1 LRRKLLFGG
10 LAVTL
15 LVVISAAYVGIGVR
29 NDLVAARSVLSESP
43 ADLTRSS
50 IAQADEHLAAAVEQ
64 LNSPPAKLLRMLPVT
79 RQNVLAM
86 EAVARETRPV
96 LDAATALENAIES
109 IETKGL
115 MVDGRIDLRLVRRLD
130 KPLSEQIARL
140 DSLERSVEHHRSGW
154 LIPPLWDQ
162 TDELLYRVREL
173 SAGARRAQGLVEVA
187 PSVLGGESRR
197 TYLIVLMNNAELRGA
212 GGIPSGLGTIS
223 IEEGKLTLGE
233 FYYAPDLTGPRPFAR
248 VKSPPDFKRR
258 YARYW
263 ADRTF
268 WVNTT
273 ISSDVPDVA
282 EVAARLFNKIPGRK
296 TDGVLFADPQGVAA
310 LMQSDASIDL
320 PGWEKAIG
328 PAQLPE
334 YAYSGVYEQEA
345 AGVVDDRHDALLAL
359 GELAFREILSGGFGS
374 RAQLTGM
381 GEAFGAGHLRFVSF
395 DRSEQEALQAAN
407 ATGNLEPPAGDS
419 LFVTAY
425 NTGAN
430 KLDFWSRRSV
440 EHHCVIGS
448 GAVAECSTRVRVR
461 NIAPDGLPRI
471 VAGHPYGVLT
481 SFLEVYVPER
491 AEISYVERDGRG
503 ADHFENRQD
512 GHTAVGFDL
521 TLKPGDQT
529 TVDVGYDLPVDG
541 GYSLKVMPQPL
552 THPASLEIALEF
564 PEDWVAWGPR
574 ERDDGTFRHSGNLT
588 QQFTVTAGPSDRSGL
603 SAAWEKLLRFWNE
616 PVG

>member
-1 LRRKLLFGG
+1 LRRKLLFGA

-15 LVVISAAYVGIGVR
+15 LVVISAAYVGIRVK
-29 NDLVAARSVLSESP
+29 NDLVAARSVLGESP
-43 ADLTRSS
+43 AGLTLSS
-50 IAQADEHLAAAVEQ
+50 IAQADEHLAAAVEK
-64 LNSPPAKLLRMLPVT
+64 LNSPPAKLLRALPVA

-86 EAVARETRPV
+86 EAVARDTRPV
-96 LDAATALENAIES
+96 LDAAAALEAAVEDV
-109 IETKGL
+109 ETKGL
-115 MVDGRIDLRLVRRLD
+115 MVSGRIDLGLVRRLE
-130 KPLSEQIARL
+130 KPLSEQVARL
-140 DSLERSVEHHRSGW
+140 GALERSVQHHRSGW
-154 LIPPLWDQ
+154 LLPPLWDQ
-162 TDELLYRVREL
+162 IDELLHRARDV
-173 SAGARRAQGLVEVA
+173 SADARRALGLVGLA
-187 PSVLGGESRR
+187 PSMLGGDGRR
-197 TYLIVLMNNAELRGA
+197 TYLIVLLNNAELRGA
-212 GGIPSGLGTIS
+212 GGIPSGLGTLS
-223 IEEGKLTLGE
+223 IEDGKLALGE
-233 FYYAPDLTGPRPFAR
+233 FYYAPDLTGPRPFTR
-248 VKSPPDFKRR
+248 VKSPPDFRRR

-273 ISSDVPDVA
+273 MSSDVPDVA
-282 EVAARLFNKIPGRK
+282 EVAARLFNKIPGRQ

-310 LMQSDASIDL
+310 LMRSDASIEL
-320 PGWEKAIG
+320 PGSEKPIG

-345 AGVVDDRHDALLAL
+345 EGVVDDRHDALLAL

-381 GEAFGAGHLRFVSF
+381 GDAFRAGHLRFVSF
-395 DRSEQEALQAAN
+395 DRSEQKALEAAN
-407 ATGNLEPPAGDS
+407 ATGNIEPPAGDS

-440 EHHCVIGS
+440 EHRCTIGS
-448 GAVAECSTRVRVR
+448 EAAECSTRVSVK

-481 SFLEVYVPER
+481 SFLEVYVPDR
-491 AEISYVERDGRG
+491 AKISYVERDGHG
-503 ADHFENRQD
+503 AKHFEDRQD
-512 GHTAVGFDL
+512 GHTTVGFDL

-529 TVDVGYDLPVDG
+529 TVEVGYDLPLDG
-541 GYSLKVMPQPL
+541 GYSLEVMPQPL
-552 THPASLEIALEF
+552 THPASLEIGLEL
-564 PEDWVAWGPR
+564 PEDWAAWGPG

-588 QQFTVTAGPSDRSGL
+588 QQLTVSAGPSDRSGL
-603 SAAWEKLLRFWNE
+603 SAAWEDLLGFWNE